1 MFCKLIIFTFFLWIQ
16 PLNAMEMSKMNLLFN
31 STSIPD
37 KSPIQA
43 AIVYKKLNDERILK
57 LVIKNRSKK
66 NIHFF
71 TDTNISHHTRLVL
84 IKENKKISFANL
96 LSRMSMHIESTY
108 RKLEEIGSLK
118 PDEHYEMSKIIITKN
133 NDETY
138 TLNWGP
144 QIYTNLTGE
153 YSVKIIWETISSKY
167 FDSSKKEW
175 RNDIPIWTGKIET
188 QEIKIILD

>member
-1 MFCKLIIFTFFLWIQ
+1 
-16 PLNAMEMSKMNLLFN
+16 MNLLFN

-57 LVIKNRSKK
+57 LVIKNSSTK

-71 TDTNISHHTRLVL
+71 KDTNISHHTRLVL
-84 IKENKKISFANL
+84 IKENKEISFANL
-96 LSRMSMHIESTY
+96 LSQMSMHIESTY
-108 RKLEEIGSLK
+108 RKFSEIDSLK
-118 PDEHYEMSKIIITKN
+118 PGEQYEMNKMTIIKN
-133 NDETY
+133 KDVTY

-153 YSVKIIWETISSKY
+153 YSVKIIWKTISSKY
-167 FDSSKKEW
+167 FDLSEKEW